1 MRAQSAADLLR
12 ALPRSS
18 DLAPAWYLTGP
29 EDVLKEEVLRALL
42 DRALD
47 PSLRDFNLDQRSAQT
62 LEPEEVEALCG
73 TLPMMSDRRVVVIR
87 DVEAWKRRTRTRAAI
102 VRYLERPQPETL
114 LVLWQGSAEP
124 RPEADLA
131 AKCAVVTCDALSPG
145 DAQAW
150 VRTEAA
156 RLGVALP
163 DDVVAHLVQAAGTE
177 LAALRGEVK
186 KLSALPEGT
195 PVTLAIA
202 EALVGVRQGETVL
215 DWRDAVLRG
224 DAARASALLEPVL
237 AQSGVSGVR
246 LVSLLGTALLCV
258 RAARARYDDGM
269 RGRGL
274 VEAVFG
280 VFRNTRPF
288 GLGEWRRDAAFFA
301 ECAPQWPRP
310 RLRAALQ
317 AALRADR
324 LLKETV
330 VSDERG
336 IVLSLSLE
344 LAASGRRAA

>member
-12 ALPRSS
+12 ALPRLT

-29 EDVLKEEVLRALL
+29 EDVLKDEVLRALL

-47 PSLRDFNLDQRSAQT
+47 PAMRDFNLDQRSAQT
-62 LEPEEVEALCG
+62 LDPEEVEALCG

-102 VRYLERPQPETL
+102 LRYLERPQPETL
-114 LVLWQGSAEP
+114 LVLWQGSTEP
-124 RPEADLA
+124 KPEADLA

-145 DAQAW
+145 DAEEW
-150 VRTEAA
+150 VQGEAT

-177 LAALRGEVK
+177 LVALRAEVQ
-186 KLSALPEGT
+186 KLAALPEGT

-202 EALVGVRQGETVL
+202 EALVGVRRGETVF

-237 AQSGVSGVR
+237 AQSGVTGVR
-246 LVSLLGTALLCV
+246 LVSLLGTGLLGV
-258 RAARARYDDGM
+258 RAARAHYDDGT

-274 VEAVFG
+274 VDAVFRT
-280 VFRNTRPF
+280 FMAARPG
-288 GLGEWRRDAAFFA
+288 GLGEWKRDAALFA
-301 ECAPQWPRP
+301 ECAPAWPLP
-310 RLRAALQ
+310 RLKAALR
-317 AALRADR
+317 AALRADQ

-336 IVLSLSLE
+336 IMLSLALE